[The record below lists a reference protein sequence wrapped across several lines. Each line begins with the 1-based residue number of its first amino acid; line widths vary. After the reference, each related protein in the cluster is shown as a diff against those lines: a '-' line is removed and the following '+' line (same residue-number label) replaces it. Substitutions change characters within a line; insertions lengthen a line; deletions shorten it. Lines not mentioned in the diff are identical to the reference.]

1 MAVRSGKATGQA
13 LVAAQGAAAGV
24 PLVSVSSQNA

>member
-1 MAVRSGKATGQA
+1 MAVRSDKATGQVLLAA
-13 LVAAQGAAAGV
+13 LGAAAGV